1 MCVNLLFLALTVLS
15 SLLLH
20 LIVKTQKHLVTV
32 LLILDLLLLHHL
44 GILELSQLL
53 LSFQQCL
60 HLVLALLLLL
70 VVALDHVLLLC
81 VEPGNNIMHY
91 GV

>member
-20 LIVKTQKHLVTV
+20 LIVETQKHLVTV
-32 LLILDLLLLHHL
+32 LLILDLLLLDHL
-44 GILELSQLL
+44 GILEFSQLL

-81 VEPGNNIMHY
+81 VKPRNNIMYY